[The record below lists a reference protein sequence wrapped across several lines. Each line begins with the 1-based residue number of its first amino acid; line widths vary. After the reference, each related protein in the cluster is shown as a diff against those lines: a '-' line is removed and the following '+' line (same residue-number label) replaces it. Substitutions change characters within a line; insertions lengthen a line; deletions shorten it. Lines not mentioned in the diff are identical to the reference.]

1 MLTEP
6 ASNPV
11 PDGPPDPFDVV
22 VLVVPENASPARII
36 DVIAEASSR
45 DHTAVLVVL
54 PRGTDLPTMER
65 IVAAGANHCAIA
77 PSSNEL
83 FAHMQRARADAR
95 HRRTGDRGDPRDDD
109 LLDAL
114 WRNRAARR

>member
-1 MLTEP
+1 MLAEP
-6 ASNPV
+6 APNPV

-36 DVIAEASSR
+36 DVIAEASNR
-45 DHTAVLVVL
+45 DHTAVLVVV
-54 PRGTDLPTMER
+54 PRGTDAETIHRLA
-65 IVAAGANHCAIA
+65 AAGANHCTIA
-77 PSSNEL
+77 PPSTEL

-95 HRRTGDRGDPRDDD
+95 HRRTGSHTTDD

-114 WRNRAARR
+114 WRNRAARP